1 MICANIGGIRDA
13 VKQDL
18 VLEFCRSQNKD
29 ISILTET
36 YINQDHIYHIRNNW
50 LGSIFYSPG
59 DTFSKAILVLLH
71 QGLHHVSDI
80 DTPELTTK

>member
-1 MICANIGGIRDA
+1 MICANVGGIRDA

-29 ISILTET
+29 ICILTET
-36 YINQDHIYHIRNNW
+36 RNQDHVHQIRNNW

-59 DTFSKAILVLLH
+59 DPFTKAILVLLH
-71 QGLHHVSDI
+71 PGFDHVSRY
-80 DTPELTTK
+80 